1 MRETRVVEMPSMVG
15 FLPDDPHSPAL
26 TSSCYRGRSGGW
38 QGTGVSRPRQR
49 GLPAR
54 EQRDDLPAA
63 ILGPAGCHPKEGVD
77 LVLTE
82 SQAF

>member
-1 MRETRVVEMPSMVG
+1 MVG
-15 FLPDDPHSPAL
+15 FLPDGPNSPAF
-26 TSSCYRGRSGGW
+26 TGDHCRGRSGDW

-63 ILGPAGCHPKEGVD
+63 ILGPAGCHPKEGVA
-77 LVLTE
+77 LILTE
-82 SQAF
+82 SQAFLAIGLG